1 MASKLPREPDALNTI
16 GRRVLTPV
24 AVLFVT
30 YLVGIVGYKMIGGN
44 DHTWLDA
51 LYMTTITLTTT
62 GYREVIDITQHPAA
76 MAFTIVLLLFG
87 ATAVVMTGSMITAYV
102 VEGDLTAGF
111 RRRRMQKRI
120 DQMKAHTIVC
130 GAGQTGSAVVSEL
143 VSTERSV
150 VAIESSAERAAVFER
165 QFPNVPVLVGDC
177 TDDEVLGQAG
187 ISRAAGVVVCT
198 DDPNVALVTTVM
210 ARQMAPKARLV
221 ARAADERAAARLR
234 QSGADAAVSPGR
246 IGGMRMASELL
257 RPSVVTFL
265 DQMLRDEN
273 RNLRIEEV
281 HVEQGST
288 LDGRT
293 VAALQLHEYGTGL
306 LLLAMRTRDGGYA
319 FNPSAS
325 TPVNGGTHLI
335 VMGDPASVTRLQ
347 TAGAKA

>member
-1 MASKLPREPDALNTI
+1 MRHLRDELSTI

-30 YLVGIVGYKMIGGN
+30 YVVGIAGYKLIGGN
-44 DHTWLDA
+44 DASWMDA

-62 GYREVIDITQHPAA
+62 GYREVIDITTHPGA
-76 MAFTIVLLLFG
+76 MGFTIVLLLFG
-87 ATAVVMTGSMITAYV
+87 ATAVVVTGSMITAYV

-111 RRRRMQKRI
+111 RRRRMQRLI
-120 DQMKAHTIVC
+120 DAMRAHTIVC
-130 GAGQTGSAVVSEL
+130 GAGQTGTAVVSEL
-143 VSTERSV
+143 VATDRAV
-150 VAIESSAERAAVFER
+150 VAIENSAERAAVFER
-165 QFPNVPVLVGDC
+165 QFPGVPVLVGDC
-177 TDDEVLGQAG
+177 TDDEVLTQAG
-187 ISRAAGVVVCT
+187 ITRAAGVVVCT
-198 DDPNVALVTTVM
+198 DDDKVALVTTVL

-281 HVEQGST
+281 RVEQGSA
-288 LDGRT
+288 LDGHHVDSLR
-293 VAALQLHEYGTGL
+293 LHEYGTGL
-306 LLLAMRTRDGGYA
+306 LLLALRSRDGSYL
-319 FNPSAS
+319 FNPPAAAD
-325 TPVNGGTHLI
+325 VNGGCHLI
-335 VMGDPASVTRLQ
+335 VMGDPASVSHLQ
-347 TAGAKA
+347 TAGAVSA

>member
-1 MASKLPREPDALNTI
+1 MSVSGDDFGTV

-24 AVLFVT
+24 AVLFAV
-30 YLVGIVGYKMIGGN
+30 YLVGVVGYKVIGGEK
-44 DHTWLDA
+44 HSWLDA

-62 GYREVIDITQHPAA
+62 GYREVIDITEHPAA
-76 MAFTIVLLLFG
+76 MVFTIVLLLFG

-120 DQMKAHTIVC
+120 DEMRGHIIVC
-130 GAGQTGSAVVSEL
+130 GAGQTGSAVVREL
-143 VSTERSV
+143 ERTERPA

-165 QFPNVPVLVGDC
+165 QFPDVPVMVGDC
-177 TDDEVLGQAG
+177 TDDEVLTQAG
-187 ISRAAGVVVCT
+187 IGYASGVVVCT
-198 DDPNVALVTTVM
+198 DDDKVALVTTVL

-221 ARAADERAAARLR
+221 VRAGDDRAAARLR
-234 QSGADAAVSPGR
+234 QSGADAAVSPGK

-257 RPSVVTFL
+257 RPNVVTFL

-281 HVEQGST
+281 LVEQGSA
-288 LDGRT
+288 LDARQ
-293 VAALQLHEYGTGL
+293 VEELRLHEYGTGL
-306 LLLAMRTRDGGYA
+306 LLLAMRTRDGGYL
-319 FNPSAS
+319 FNPPAS
-325 TPVNGGTHLI
+325 TAVNGGCHLI

-347 TAGAKA
+347 AAGGVSRA